1 MAGIELGTSGRW
13 CNIQQTLV
21 QHVFHCSNHECII
34 PLCVNTKLM
43 MKHSQVCKKENCKIC
58 QEMNS
63 LASKHSETCVDH
75 SCRVPFCAEANSTD
89 QADAQIDLSDFLDAI
104 IEDNTPRGPH
114 NQSTNELDSTN
125 GGFQTRSVSSVL
137 DAPSNNDA
145 LMQMFPPLSTAMCD
159 RSRVAPDPLPP
170 GSVLFPKQNTLLK
183 MSPTLL
189 DIGINECP
197 SVAASET
204 FNHSSS
210 FKNPSLFS
218 KSSSLKQQNGGPLQ
232 VSMTTKSRVAT
243 SRLSVQGLEDAGLQ
257 QKGFA
262 DRQSCSIN
270 LKSSEQEKV
279 PQSQQRNRNRNKN
292 HGESIHQ
299 MSMGDHVKSLMACPN
314 YSSIMGRE
322 DDVTSSQSILL
333 KVRFMDSLNSIMQ
346 LILRTKTKRE
356 LLICFNSLRNALQES
371 KRFRIRSKNHKRTL
385 LKS

>member
-1 MAGIELGTSGRW
+1 MWSGGSNPAPSAERNGEL
-13 CNIQQTLV
+13 
-21 QHVFHCSNHECII
+21 
-34 PLCVNTKLM
+34 PLG
-43 MKHSQVCKKENCKIC
+43 
-58 QEMNS
+58 S
-63 LASKHSETCVDH
+63 LINE
-75 SCRVPFCAEANSTD
+75 
-89 QADAQIDLSDFLDAI
+89 
-104 IEDNTPRGPH
+104 RGPH

-137 DAPSNNDA
+137 NAPSINDE
-145 LMQMFPPLSTAMCD
+145 LMQMFPPLSSAMSD
-159 RSRVAPDPLPP
+159 RSRVAADPLPP
-170 GSVLFPKQNTLLK
+170 GSVLFAKQNALLK

-204 FNHSSS
+204 FNQSSS

-262 DRQSCSIN
+262 DRLSCSIN

-279 PQSQQRNRNRNKN
+279 PQSQQRNRNRKKN
-292 HGESIHQ
+292 HGDSIHQ
-299 MSMGDHVKSLMACPN
+299 MSMGDHTKSLMACRN
-314 YSSIMGRE
+314 YSSITGRE
-322 DDVTSSQSILL
+322 DDATSSQSILL
-333 KVRFMDSLNSIMQ
+333 KVRFMNSLNSMMQ

-356 LLICFNSLRNALQES
+356 LLICLNSLRNALQES

>member
-21 QHVFHCSNHECII
+21 QHVFDCSNHECII

-75 SCRVPFCAEANSTD
+75 RCRVPFCAEAKSTD
-89 QADAQIDLSDFLDAI
+89 RADAQIDLSDFLDAI
-104 IEDNTPRGPH
+104 IEDNTTRGPH
-114 NQSTNELDSTN
+114 NQSTNEVDSTN
-125 GGFQTRSVSSVL
+125 GGFQTRSVSSAL

-145 LMQMFPPLSTAMCD
+145 LMQMFPPLSTAMSD
-159 RSRVAPDPLPP
+159 RSLEAADPLPP
-170 GSVLFPKQNTLLK
+170 CSVLSTKQHALLK

-189 DIGINECP
+189 DIGINEFP

-218 KSSSLKQQNGGPLQ
+218 KSSSLKKQSGGPHQ
-232 VSMTTKSRVAT
+232 VPMTTKGRMAT

-257 QKGFA
+257 QKDFT
-262 DRQSCSIN
+262 DLLFCSIN

-279 PQSQQRNRNRNKN
+279 PQSQQRNPKRDKN
-292 HGESIHQ
+292 HRESIHQ
-299 MSMGDHVKSLMACPN
+299 RSMGDHTKSLIACPN
-314 YSSIMGRE
+314 YSSIMGKEE
-322 DDVTSSQSILL
+322 DATSSQSILP
-333 KVRFMDSLNSIMQ
+333 KVRFMNSLNSMLQ

-371 KRFRIRSKNHKRTL
+371 KRFRSRSKNHNRTL
-385 LKS
+385 MKS

>member
-21 QHVFHCSNHECII
+21 QHIFDCSNHECII

-43 MKHSQVCKKENCKIC
+43 KKHSQVCKKENCKIC

-75 SCRVPFCAEANSTD
+75 SCRVPFCAEAKSTD

-104 IEDNTPRGPH
+104 IEDNTPRRPH

-125 GGFQTRSVSSVL
+125 GGFQARSVSSAL
-137 DAPSNNDA
+137 DAPLNNDA

-159 RSRVAPDPLPP
+159 RSRVAGNPLPP
-170 GSVLFPKQNTLLK
+170 GSVLSPKQNALLK

-189 DIGINECP
+189 DIGIKECP

-218 KSSSLKQQNGGPLQ
+218 KSSSLKQQNGRPLQ

-243 SRLSVQGLEDAGLQ
+243 SRLSVQGLEDADLQ
-257 QKGFA
+257 QIGFA
-262 DRQSCSIN
+262 DRLCCSIN

-279 PQSQQRNRNRNKN
+279 SQSQQRIPNRNKN
-292 HGESIHQ
+292 HRESIHQ
-299 MSMGDHVKSLMACPN
+299 MSMGDHTKSLMACPN

-322 DDVTSSQSILL
+322 DDSTSSQSILL
-333 KVRFMDSLNSIMQ
+333 KVRFMNSLNSMMQ

-371 KRFRIRSKNHKRTL
+371 KRFRSRSKNHKRTL

>member
-1 MAGIELGTSGRW
+1 
-13 CNIQQTLV
+13 
-21 QHVFHCSNHECII
+21 
-34 PLCVNTKLM
+34 
-43 MKHSQVCKKENCKIC
+43 
-58 QEMNS
+58 MNS
-63 LASKHSETCVDH
+63 LASKHSESCVDH

-159 RSRVAPDPLPP
+159 RSRVAADPLPP
-170 GSVLFPKQNTLLK
+170 GSVLSPKQHALLK
-183 MSPTLL
+183 MSPILL
-189 DIGINECP
+189 DIGINEWP

-218 KSSSLKQQNGGPLQ
+218 KSSRLKQQNVGPLQ

-262 DRQSCSIN
+262 DRLSCSI
-270 LKSSEQEKV
+270 KV

-292 HGESIHQ
+292 HRESIHQ
-299 MSMGDHVKSLMACPN
+299 MSMGDHAKSLMACPN
-314 YSSIMGRE
+314 YSSITGRE
-322 DDVTSSQSILL
+322 DDATSSQSILL
-333 KVRFMDSLNSIMQ
+333 KVRFMDSLNSMMQ